1 MASIFT
7 YITHKKGVVDDS
19 ALELIS
25 AAKVIDSDC
34 KPTAIILGS
43 PSEVAQVADEMAKSY
58 TDVITVGNDALNY
71 PNAEVYRKVLAALLP
86 SHALLLVPH
95 DTFGM
100 DLSPGLSIKTD
111 SSFASDVVGFEG
123 MEGGKLKVIRQEY
136 GGTVSTR
143 SLCDIANG
151 AIINIRA
158 GVFKADESKAQH
170 GAIVDKSSD
179 IQDFSSKRTFVEVIE
194 AEIGEVDITKS
205 EILVSVGRGIGEE
218 ENIEMV
224 HTLAKAMGGEVAC
237 SRPIVDAKWLE
248 KSRQVGTSG
257 QTVKP
262 KVYLAL
268 GISGSFQHMGG
279 IKGNPFIIAINKNPN
294 APIFQMA
301 DVGVVT
307 DILEFIPALTEKI
320 NQAQ

>member
-7 YITHKKGVVDDS
+7 YITHKKGVADDT

-43 PSEVAQVADEMAKSY
+43 PADVAQVAAEMAKSY
-58 TDVITVGNDALNY
+58 TEVITVGNDALNY

-86 SHALLLVPH
+86 ANALLLVPH

-100 DLSPGLSIKTD
+100 DLSPGLSIKRD
-111 SSFASDVVGFEG
+111 ASYAADVIGFEG

-143 SLCDIANG
+143 SLCDLASG
-151 AIINIRA
+151 AVINIRA
-158 GVFKADESKAQH
+158 GVFKADESKTQH
-170 GAIVDKSSD
+170 GAIVDKSSE
-179 IQDFSSKRTFVEVIE
+179 IQDFSSKRSFVGIIE
-194 AEIGEVDITKS
+194 AEVGDVDITKS

-218 ENIEMV
+218 ENLEMV

-262 KVYLAL
+262 KAYLAL

-279 IKGNPFIIAINKNPN
+279 IKGNPFIIAVNKNPN

-301 DVGVVT
+301 DVGVVA
-307 DILEFIPALTEKI
+307 DILEFIPALTEKV